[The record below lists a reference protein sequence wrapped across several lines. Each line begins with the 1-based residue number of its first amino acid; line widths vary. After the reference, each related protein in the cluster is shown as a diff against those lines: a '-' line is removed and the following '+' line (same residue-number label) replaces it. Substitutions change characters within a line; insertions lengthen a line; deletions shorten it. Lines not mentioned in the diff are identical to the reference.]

1 MILVT
6 GATGLLGSHLI
17 KELSENEE
25 KVRAIYRKSI
35 PIGFPA
41 NIEWVEADLLD
52 VISLEQA
59 FENIE
64 HVYHCA
70 AAVTFH
76 PKLKDHLYKTNVDG
90 TANVINA
97 AIDAGVKKFLYVSS
111 VASLGR
117 IREHEMI
124 NEKMQWTEE
133 TSNSEYGRSKFLA
146 EMEVWRGI
154 GEGLN
159 AVIIN
164 PSIILGAGDWNKGSS
179 QIFKSAY
186 QEFPWFTEGISGFVD
201 VLDVVHAMKI
211 LMSGES
217 SGERFIISGDN
228 KSYKEIFTNIALEFG
243 KKPPF
248 KRVTPFI
255 ASIVW
260 RIEQFKASITS
271 KNPLLTK
278 ETAKTA
284 QAKVYFD
291 NSKFTYYAVNFKYTS
306 IEDSIKR
313 ICEELR
319 LKYHL

>member
-17 KELSENEE
+17 KELSESEE
-25 KVRAIYRKSI
+25 KVRAIFRKSI
-35 PIGFPA
+35 PVGYPA
-41 NIEWVEADLLD
+41 NIEWVEADILD
-52 VISLEQA
+52 VISLEHA
-59 FENIE
+59 FEDID

-70 AAVTFH
+70 GAVSFN
-76 PKLKDHLYKTNVDG
+76 PKQKEQLYKTNVDG
-90 TANVINA
+90 TANVVNA
-97 AIDAGVKKFLYVSS
+97 AIDAGVKKLLYVSS

-117 IREHEMI
+117 IREHEII

-164 PSIILGAGDWNKGSS
+164 PSIILGAGDWNNGST
-179 QIFKSAY
+179 QLFKSAY
-186 QEFPWFTEGISGFVD
+186 HEFPWYTEGISGFVD

-211 LMSGES
+211 LMSGKS

-228 KSYKEIFTNIALEFG
+228 KSYKDIFTNIALEFN

-248 KRVTPFI
+248 KKVTPFI

-260 RIEQFKASITS
+260 RMEAIKALITG

-278 ETAKTA
+278 ETAITA
-284 QAKVYFD
+284 QAKVNFD
-291 NSKFTYYAVNFKYTS
+291 NSKFTYYAVNFEYTP
-306 IEDSIKR
+306 IENTIKR
-313 ICEELR
+313 VCEELG
-319 LKYHL
+319 LKYSL

>member
-17 KELSENEE
+17 KELSESEE
-25 KVRAIYRKSI
+25 KVRAIFRKSI
-35 PIGFPA
+35 PVGYPA
-41 NIEWVEADLLD
+41 NIEWVEADILD
-52 VISLEQA
+52 VISLEHA
-59 FENIE
+59 FEDID

-70 AAVTFH
+70 GAVSFN
-76 PKLKDHLYKTNVDG
+76 PKQKEQLYKTNVDG
-90 TANVINA
+90 TANVVNA
-97 AIDAGVKKFLYVSS
+97 AIDAGVKKLLYVSS

-117 IREHEMI
+117 IREHEII

-164 PSIILGAGDWNKGSS
+164 PSIILGAGDWNNGST
-179 QIFKSAY
+179 QLFKSAY
-186 QEFPWFTEGISGFVD
+186 HEFPWYTEGISGFVD

-211 LMSGES
+211 LMSGKS

-228 KSYKEIFTNIALEFG
+228 KSYKDIFTNIALEFNN
-243 KKPPF
+243 KPPF
-248 KRVTPFI
+248 KKVTPFI

-260 RIEQFKASITS
+260 RMEAIKALITG

-278 ETAKTA
+278 ETAITA
-284 QAKVYFD
+284 QAKVNFD
-291 NSKFTYYAVNFKYTS
+291 NSKFTYYAVNFEYTP
-306 IEDSIKR
+306 IENTIKR
-313 ICEELR
+313 VCEELG
-319 LKYHL
+319 LKYSL

>member
-17 KELSENEE
+17 KELSESEE
-25 KVRAIYRKSI
+25 KVRAIFRKSI
-35 PIGFPA
+35 PVGYPA
-41 NIEWVEADLLD
+41 NIEWVEADILD
-52 VISLEQA
+52 VISLEHA
-59 FENIE
+59 FEDID

-70 AAVTFH
+70 GAVSFN
-76 PKLKDHLYKTNVDG
+76 PKQKEQLYKTNVDG
-90 TANVINA
+90 TANVVNA
-97 AIDAGVKKFLYVSS
+97 AIDAGVKKLLYVSS

-117 IREHEMI
+117 IREHEII

-164 PSIILGAGDWNKGSS
+164 PSIILGAGDWNNGST
-179 QIFKSAY
+179 QLFKSAY
-186 QEFPWFTEGISGFVD
+186 HEFPWYTEGISGFVD

-211 LMSGES
+211 LMSGKS

-228 KSYKEIFTNIALEFG
+228 QSYKDIFTNIALEFN

-248 KRVTPFI
+248 KKVTPFI

-260 RIEQFKASITS
+260 RMEAIKALITG

-278 ETAKTA
+278 ETAITA
-284 QAKVYFD
+284 QAKVNFD
-291 NSKFTYYAVNFKYTS
+291 NSKFTYYAVNFEYTP
-306 IEDSIKR
+306 IENTIKR
-313 ICEELR
+313 VCEELG
-319 LKYHL
+319 LKYSL

>member
-17 KELSENEE
+17 KELSESEE
-25 KVRAIYRKSI
+25 KVRAIFRKSI
-35 PIGFPA
+35 PVGYPE
-41 NIEWVEADLLD
+41 NIEWVEADILD
-52 VISLEQA
+52 VISLEHA
-59 FENIE
+59 FEDID

-70 AAVTFH
+70 GAVSFN
-76 PKLKDHLYKTNVDG
+76 PKQKEQLYKTNVDG
-90 TANVINA
+90 TANVVNA
-97 AIDAGVKKFLYVSS
+97 AIDAGVKKLLYVSS

-117 IREHEMI
+117 IREHEII

-164 PSIILGAGDWNKGSS
+164 PSIILGSGDWNNGST
-179 QIFKSAY
+179 QLFKSAY
-186 QEFPWFTEGISGFVD
+186 HEFPWYTEGISGFVD

-211 LMSGES
+211 LMSGKS

-228 KSYKEIFTNIALEFG
+228 KSYKDIFTNIALGFN

-248 KRVTPFI
+248 KKVTPFI

-260 RIEQFKASITS
+260 RMEAIKALITG

-278 ETAKTA
+278 ETAITA
-284 QAKVYFD
+284 QAKVNFD
-291 NSKFTYYAVNFKYTS
+291 NSKFTYYAVNFEYTP
-306 IEDSIKR
+306 IENTIKR
-313 ICEELR
+313 VCEELG
-319 LKYHL
+319 LKYSL

>member
-17 KELSENEE
+17 KELSESEE
-25 KVRAIYRKSI
+25 KVRAIFRKSI
-35 PIGFPA
+35 PVGYPA
-41 NIEWVEADLLD
+41 NIEWVEADILD
-52 VISLEQA
+52 VISLEHA
-59 FENIE
+59 FEDID

-70 AAVTFH
+70 GAVSFN
-76 PKLKDHLYKTNVDG
+76 PKQKEQLYKTNVDG
-90 TANVINA
+90 TANVVNA
-97 AIDAGVKKFLYVSS
+97 AIDAGVKKLLYVSS

-117 IREHEMI
+117 IREHEII

-164 PSIILGAGDWNKGSS
+164 PSIILGAGDWNNGST
-179 QIFKSAY
+179 QLFKSAY
-186 QEFPWFTEGISGFVD
+186 HEFPWYTEGISGFVD

-211 LMSGES
+211 LMSGKS

-228 KSYKEIFTNIALEFG
+228 KSYKNIFTNIALEFN

-248 KRVTPFI
+248 KKVTPFI

-260 RIEQFKASITS
+260 RMEAIKALITG

-278 ETAKTA
+278 ETAITA
-284 QAKVYFD
+284 QAKVNFD
-291 NSKFTYYAVNFKYTS
+291 NSKFTYYAVNFEYTP
-306 IEDSIKR
+306 IENTIKR
-313 ICEELR
+313 VCEELG
-319 LKYHL
+319 LKYRL

>member
-17 KELSENEE
+17 KELSESEE
-25 KVRAIYRKSI
+25 KVRAIFRKSI
-35 PIGFPA
+35 PVGYPE
-41 NIEWVEADLLD
+41 NIEWVEADILD
-52 VISLEQA
+52 VISLEHA
-59 FENIE
+59 FEDID

-70 AAVTFH
+70 GAVSFN
-76 PKLKDHLYKTNVDG
+76 PKQKEQLYKTNVDG
-90 TANVINA
+90 TANVVNA
-97 AIDAGVKKFLYVSS
+97 AIDAGVKKLLYVSS

-117 IREHEMI
+117 IREHEII

-164 PSIILGAGDWNKGSS
+164 PSIILGAGDWNNGST
-179 QIFKSAY
+179 QLFKSAY
-186 QEFPWFTEGISGFVD
+186 HEFPWYTEGISGFVD

-211 LMSGES
+211 LMSGKS

-228 KSYKEIFTNIALEFG
+228 KSYKNIFSNIALEFN

-248 KRVTPFI
+248 KKVTLFI

-260 RIEQFKASITS
+260 RMEAIKALITG

-278 ETAKTA
+278 ETAITA
-284 QAKVYFD
+284 QAKVNFD
-291 NSKFTYYAVNFKYTS
+291 NSKFTYYAVNFEYTP
-306 IEDSIKR
+306 IENTIKR
-313 ICEELR
+313 VCEELG
-319 LKYHL
+319 LKYRL